1 MATHEAV
8 WVQVTIPD
16 DKIEEFLKVLFPAAA
31 WLPASRVHPSPRSA
45 TLAWY
50 LRLRVPLVGR

>member
-31 WLPASRVHPSPRSA
+31 WLPVSRVHPCSA
-45 TLAWY
+45 TPAGY
-50 LRLRVPLVGR
+50 LRLCVPFVGR

>member
-31 WLPASRVHPSPRSA
+31 RLPASRVHASPCSA
-45 TLAWY
+45 TAWY
-50 LRLRVPLVGR
+50 LRLGVPLVGR

>member
-31 WLPASRVHPSPRSA
+31 CLPASRVQPSPCSA
-45 TLAWY
+45 TAWY